1 MTTGGTDAGR
11 GETSLRLIGLGGAD
25 RMLRPVH
32 LWVWASPLRRAHKL
46 LGFAATEADSG
57 RDMARAAECTGDAL
71 LRRLYLRHSL
81 DEQRHARLFSAR
93 AHEILASLA
102 LDGAGAWAPF
112 QADWLAPGERGLD
125 VLDVEGESDASLL
138 AFLFLAERAGAR
150 RFVVYQ
156 RVLGSDPA
164 TRDVFRVV
172 LRDEAFHTN
181 YSYAQLGR
189 VAPGKRG
196 RRVFWAHLGRG
207 WKAYLRLASAL
218 SNVLGGVL
226 LTLQYFVILPVFALL
241 AKWKEGKKP
250 DGWIDSRG
258 AEAEA
263 LRAQY

>member
-1 MTTGGTDAGR
+1 
-11 GETSLRLIGLGGAD
+11 
-25 RMLRPVH
+25 VH

-81 DEQRHARLFSAR
+81 DEQRHARLFSER
-93 AHEILASLA
+93 AHQILSSLA
-102 LDGAGAWAPF
+102 FDEAAGAGPSF
-112 QADWLAPGERGLD
+112 QADWLTPGERGLD

-138 AFLFLAERAGAR
+138 AFLFLSERAGAR

-156 RVLGSDPA
+156 RVLASDPA

-189 VAPGKRG
+189 VAPGKRR
-196 RRVFWAHLGRG
+196 RRVFWAHLARA

-226 LTLQYFVILPVFALL
+226 LIAQYFVILPVFALL
-241 AKWKEGKKP
+241 AKRKEGKKP
-250 DGWIDSRG
+250 DGWIDSRA
-258 AEAEA
+258 AEAKT